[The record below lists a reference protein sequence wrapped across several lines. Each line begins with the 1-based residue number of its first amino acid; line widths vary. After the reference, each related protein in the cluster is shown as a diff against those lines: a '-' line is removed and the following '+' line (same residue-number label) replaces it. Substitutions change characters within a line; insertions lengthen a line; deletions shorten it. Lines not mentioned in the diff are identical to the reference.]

1 MEVGSMNGIKKI
13 LIATDG
19 SEGTKHAIDYGLHLA
34 KMCGAQVTA
43 LFVVDQ
49 IPLQDVPADSSIVFS
64 VHLLLE
70 NEGKNAVN
78 EIKEAGKAVGV
89 EVTPLVMEGSP
100 AKKIIEVAADFDL
113 IVVGTIGR
121 SGLAHLLIGSV
132 AERVVR
138 YAPCPVLVVRAK
150 RGPEK

>member
-1 MEVGSMNGIKKI
+1 MEVGHMSGIKKI
-13 LIATDG
+13 LLATDG
-19 SEGTKHAIDYGLHLA
+19 SEGTRHAIDYTLNLA

-70 NEGKNAVN
+70 NEGKKAVN
-78 EIKEAGKAVGV
+78 DIKEAGQKSGV
-89 EVTPLVMEGSP
+89 EVATMVVEGSP
-100 AKKIIEVAADFDL
+100 AKKIVEVAADYDL
-113 IVVGTIGR
+113 LVVGTIGR
-121 SGLAHLLIGSV
+121 SGLSHLLIGSV

-150 RGPEK
+150 RGP